1 MMKDQIPTDQY
12 MTDAFMAGVTKDMI
26 NNEILQRQLPRQ
38 LRKVMQMGKKNW
50 PSYIEK
56 YGIDSLF

>member
-1 MMKDQIPTDQY
+1 ME
-12 MTDAFMAGVTKDMI
+12 DALKAGVTSDMI

-50 PSYIEK
+50 PSFVEK

>member
-1 MMKDQIPTDQY
+1 MMKDQVPTNQY
-12 MTDAFMAGVTKDMI
+12 MEDALNAGVTSDMI

-50 PSYIEK
+50 PSFVEK